1 MVEDVVSNA
10 AMNYH
15 NFRIVGQTCVER
27 VSSVIAAETQFTL
40 LNMPDET
47 QFSKE
52 PPALGGQIKQDLLQ
66 TLERD
71 DLPSQLTTE
80 LYVKGNGPEQPP
92 NEFQL
97 YRQINASR
105 RKFSCSCRT
114 SRKPDAVENKTVWPV
129 SLTQRV
135 IDSAQ
140 PCEEFSQHL
149 SEPVREKV
157 FTTQV
162 SINGTVAVL
171 KMFQPPLST
180 ARFAEEKA
188 SSCQPNFM

>member
-27 VSSVIAAETQFTL
+27 VSSVIAVETHFTL
-40 LNMPDET
+40 LNMP
-47 QFSKE
+47 KE

-66 TLERD
+66 TLDRD

-80 LYVKGNGPEQPP
+80 LYIKGNGPQQPP
-92 NEFQL
+92 KEFQL

-114 SRKPDAVENKTVWPV
+114 SRKADAVENKTVWPV

-140 PCEEFSQHL
+140 PCEEFTQYL

-180 ARFAEEKA
+180 ARFGDEKT
-188 SSCQPNFM
+188 SPCQPNFMWTTQKN